1 MPHTS
6 PVGMVQRARLGARRA
21 AVVRELQAVA
31 AGKTKHLT
39 IDLDETGVDF
49 GRAVEDITAGLRND
63 SLPVQLLVVAFRN
76 SGTADK
82 LIEALAVRNSHRRA
96 LSAQVVGALRMY
108 EAVSWITPLLAS
120 RDRSVSDAAA
130 RALGNIGGARSAS
143 ALLSAIQRRGLN
155 RRLVAELARA
165 APDFFIEAALG
176 EPQRGAVRAAL
187 AIAAGLR
194 RRQTASGELIRLV
207 QAGSRRERA
216 ISCRALA
223 WIGAQTAVPV
233 IAEAL
238 DDPDPKIRMSA
249 AKALG
254 ALRSRSWTRQLE
266 HLLGD
271 PNPRVRKAALQ
282 ALRRL
287 DRALLARGSSHGA

>member
-1 MPHTS
+1 
-6 PVGMVQRARLGARRA
+6 
-21 AVVRELQAVA
+21 
-31 AGKTKHLT
+31 
-39 IDLDETGVDF
+39 
-49 GRAVEDITAGLRND
+49 
-63 SLPVQLLVVAFRN
+63 
-76 SGTADK
+76 
-82 LIEALAVRNSHRRA
+82 
-96 LSAQVVGALRMY
+96 
-108 EAVSWITPLLAS
+108 
-120 RDRSVSDAAA
+120 
-130 RALGNIGGARSAS
+130 
-143 ALLSAIQRRGLN
+143 LSAIQRRGLN
-155 RRLVAELARA
+155 RRLIAELARA
-165 APDFFIEAALG
+165 APDFFIEGALG

-207 QAGSRRERA
+207 HVGSRRERA

-223 WIGAQTAVPV
+223 WIGAHTAVPV
-233 IAEAL
+233 IAGAL
-238 DDPDPKIRMSA
+238 DDPDPKIRVSA

-287 DRALLARGSSHGA
+287 DRALLARGSSHGS